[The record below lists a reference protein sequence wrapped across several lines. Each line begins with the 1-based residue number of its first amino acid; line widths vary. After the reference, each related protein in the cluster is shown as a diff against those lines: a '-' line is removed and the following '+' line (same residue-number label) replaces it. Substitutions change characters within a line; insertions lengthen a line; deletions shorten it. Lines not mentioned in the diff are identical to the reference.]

1 MEETGESVGD
11 PLMLAAQGG
20 LSQALLIPQVSKAR
34 GRGPVTV
41 LQIAPES

>member
-11 PLMLAAQGG
+11 PLMLSAQGG

-34 GRGPVTV
+34 GRGLVAV
-41 LQIAPES
+41 LQIVLEW